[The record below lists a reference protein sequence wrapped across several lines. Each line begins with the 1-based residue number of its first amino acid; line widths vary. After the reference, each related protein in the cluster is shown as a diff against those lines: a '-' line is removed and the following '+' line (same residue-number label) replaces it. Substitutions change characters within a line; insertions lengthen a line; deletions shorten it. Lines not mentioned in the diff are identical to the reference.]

1 MNHRIFERKTQ
12 MNTEDMDYYEYE
24 ESKKRFTPKKIV
36 TFIFKLIAFIIIAGT
51 FALILGRIQLMKLP
65 KSMKGLT
72 WTDSIVEAFENG
84 ELDVILH
91 TPRESYD
98 SGVKINGKYVKGRYN
113 ISEVALSHSTNE
125 VQFTFRYNSRSTI
138 NTLMELY
145 GLTERPDGEVF
156 VYRLRD
162 GAGNTYSDYTFASAS
177 RPLYE
182 FRRVIFGGVDL
193 ADVDILYLDVYY
205 GEDVSTDGLMNY
217 TLTLYNKEDGSIFP
231 EYEKAESSKLTFT
244 DAPAYI
250 SKLGN

>member
-1 MNHRIFERKTQ
+1 

-24 ESKKRFTPKKIV
+24 ESKKRFTPKKIIS
-36 TFIFKLIAFIIIAGT
+36 FIFKLIAFIIIAGT

-72 WTDSIVEAFENG
+72 WTDSIAEAFEDG
-84 ELDVILH
+84 KLDVILH

-98 SGVKINGKYVKGRYN
+98 GSVKINGKYVKGRYN
-113 ISEVALSHSTNE
+113 ISEVALSRSTSE

-145 GLTERPDGEVF
+145 GLTERPHGEVF
-156 VYRLRD
+156 VFRLRD
-162 GAGNTYSDYTFASAS
+162 DAGNKYTDYTFAAAS

-182 FRRVIFGGVDL
+182 FRRIIFGGVDL
-193 ADVDILYLDVYY
+193 SDAETLYLDVYY
-205 GEDVSTDGLMNY
+205 GEDVSSDGLMNY

-231 EYEKAESSKLTFT
+231 EYEKAQRTTLTFEE
-244 DAPAYI
+244 APAYI
-250 SKLGN
+250 SSLGN